1 MKSEELLIERV
12 LSLLEAYQ
20 LTPAEF
26 AERIDVQR
34 SSISHLMSRRNKPSL
49 DFIQK
54 VLNHFPEINPN
65 WLVMGNGPMKQLDLF
80 DALGK
85 PAEAPSLPISNKVIL
100 DSTNVN
106 EDKLSLPT
114 LKIEPIQEITPVV
127 EVNNLKESV
136 EPIKVNSKAESNPPP
151 EVSLEAFTPMS
162 DPEKK
167 IVRVMFFYSDNT
179 FDSFKPNV

>member
-1 MKSEELLIERV
+1 MKIEELLIERV

-65 WLVMGNGPMKQLDLF
+65 WLVMGIGPMKQLDLF

-85 PAEAPSLPISNKVIL
+85 PAEAPTLPVSKKVDL
-100 DSTNVN
+100 QSTTESIETNP
-106 EDKLSLPT
+106 LPES
-114 LKIEPIQEITPVV
+114 KIEIPQEPIPIIESKNVVVV
-127 EVNNLKESV
+127 EEPLNKERSK
-136 EPIKVNSKAESNPPP
+136 EQIKTPDVP
-151 EVSLEAFTPMS
+151 LEAFTPMS